1 MSASSE
7 LQQSPPSLDSAA
19 ARFDLLRLARSE
31 GIGPVT
37 CRQLVERFGSA
48 KAALDALPDLAKRGG
63 RKGQIRPCSIARAE
77 AEMAALQKLGAG
89 LLAWGDPDYPVALAA
104 IEDAP
109 PVITWRGRIELLQR
123 PCIALVGARHA
134 SANGRK
140 IAQDMARELA
150 AAGCVVVSGLA
161 RGIDSAA
168 HAGALQALDQD
179 AASTDAAHPNAISPG
194 GTIAV
199 IAGGIDILYP
209 PENGALF
216 DRIGTD
222 GLVIAELPPGTEPL
236 ARYFPRRNR
245 IIAGLSAGVVVVE
258 AALKSGTLIT
268 ARLALEQGREV
279 MAVPGSPLDP
289 RCRGSNQLIRDGALL
304 VEEASQVL
312 EALGSGLSAGPPARL
327 AAPAGDRVNISAGS
341 QTALAPAPQALE
353 RTTENDEERARR
365 AVLSQLGPSPVGV
378 DELRRQCQ
386 CSGPVLGLVLLELD
400 LAGRLERHPGNRVS
414 LIA

>member
-1 MSASSE
+1 MMPDQS
-7 LQQSPPSLDSAA
+7 SPPGPAFPGPSGAAPLGAQERLD
-19 ARFDLLRLARSE
+19 RLRLARSD
-31 GIGPVT
+31 GIGPIT
-37 CRQLVERFGSA
+37 GRDLLARFGSA
-48 KAALDALPDLAKRGG
+48 TAALAALPDLARKAG
-63 RKGQIRPCSIARAE
+63 RNPVRACPPAKAE
-77 AEMAALQKLGAG
+77 AEMAALDKLGAR
-89 LLAWGDPDYPVALAA
+89 LLVIGDSAYPVALAA

-109 PVITWRGRIELLQR
+109 LAITVRGRLDLLAQ
-123 PCIALVGARHA
+123 PQIALVGARNA

-140 IAQDMARELA
+140 IGQDMARELA

-168 HAGALQALDQD
+168 HLGAFQALDQVPGC
-179 AASTDAAHPNAISPG
+179 SG

-199 IAGGIDILYP
+199 IAGGIDVLYP
-209 PENGALF
+209 PENGPLF
-216 DRIGTD
+216 ERIGQD
-222 GLVIAELPPGTEPL
+222 GLVIAELAPGTEPL

-245 IIAGLSAGVVVVE
+245 IIAGLSAAVVVVE
-258 AALKSGTLIT
+258 AALKSGSLIT

-289 RCRGSNQLIRDGALL
+289 RCRGTNHLIREGALL

-312 EALGSGLSAGPPARL
+312 EAIGPGFHAPSSRPAE
-327 AAPAGDRVNISAGS
+327 PAGDTVNISPKPPK
-341 QTALAPAPQALE
+341 APLTAPQVI
-353 RTTENDEERARR
+353 ENTDESEEERARR

-386 CSGPVLGLVLLELD
+386 CSGPVLGMVLLELD

>member
-1 MSASSE
+1 MK
-7 LQQSPPSLDSAA
+7 SPHNHTSKLGTAE
-19 ARFDLLRLARSE
+19 RLDLLRLARSE

-37 CRQLVERFGSA
+37 CHKLLERFGSA
-48 KAALDALPDLAKRGG
+48 RAALNALPELAKRGG
-63 RKGQIRPCSIARAE
+63 RAGQIRPCSAARAE
-77 AEMAALQKLGAG
+77 AEMAELDKLGAR
-89 LLAWGDPDYPVALAA
+89 LVVWGEPDYPAELAA
-104 IEDAP
+104 TEDAP
-109 PVITWRGRIELLQR
+109 PVLTIRGRLDLLDR
-123 PCIALVGARHA
+123 PRIALVGARNA

-140 IAQDMARELA
+140 IAQDMARDLA
-150 AAGCVVVSGLA
+150 SAGAVVVSGLA

-168 HAGALQALDQD
+168 HQGSLQALDQD
-179 AASTDAAHPNAISPG
+179 AQCPG

-199 IAGGIDILYP
+199 IAGGIDVLYP

-216 DRIGTD
+216 DRIGRD
-222 GLVIAELPPGTEPL
+222 GLIIAELPPGTQPL

-245 IIAGLSAGVVVVE
+245 IISGLSSAVVVIE
-258 AALKSGTLIT
+258 AALKSGSLIT
-268 ARLALEQGREV
+268 ARLALEQGRDV

-289 RCRGSNQLIRDGALL
+289 RCRGSNHLIREGALL
-304 VEEASQVL
+304 VEDAEQVL
-312 EALGSGLSAGPPARL
+312 EALGSSFSAPIGHRPAPP
-327 AAPAGDRVNISAGS
+327 GDRVNISAQPEITPMDGV
-341 QTALAPAPQALE
+341 QPFEKTP
-353 RTTENDEERARR
+353 ENDEEQARR

>member
-1 MSASSE
+1 MPDQPSPSGTASLSPSGAAPISAQE
-7 LQQSPPSLDSAA
+7 RLD
-19 ARFDLLRLARSE
+19 RLRLARSD

-37 CRQLVERFGSA
+37 GRDLLARFGSA
-48 KAALDALPDLAKRGG
+48 TAALAALPDLARKAG
-63 RKGQIRPCSIARAE
+63 RNPIRACPPAKAA
-77 AEMAALQKLGAG
+77 AEMTALDKLGAR
-89 LLAWGDPDYPVALAA
+89 LLVIGDSDYPVALAA

-109 PVITWRGRIELLQR
+109 LAITVKGRLDLLAR
-123 PCIALVGARHA
+123 PQIALVGARNA

-140 IAQDMARELA
+140 IAQDMARELTG
-150 AAGCVVVSGLA
+150 AGCVVVSGLA

-168 HAGALQALDQD
+168 HLGALQAQDQAPD
-179 AASTDAAHPNAISPG
+179 CAG

-199 IAGGIDILYP
+199 IAGGIDVLYP
-209 PENGALF
+209 PENGPLF
-216 DRIGTD
+216 ERIGQD
-222 GLVIAELPPGTEPL
+222 GLVIAELAPGTEPL
-236 ARYFPRRNR
+236 ARHFPRRNR
-245 IIAGLSAGVVVVE
+245 IIAGLSAAVVVIE
-258 AALKSGTLIT
+258 AALKSGSLIT

-289 RCRGSNQLIRDGALL
+289 RCRGTNHLIREGALL

-312 EALGSGLSAGPPARL
+312 EAIGPGFRTPPSRPM
-327 AAPAGDRVNISAGS
+327 APGGNTVNISM
-341 QTALAPAPQALE
+341 TPPKAPLTMPQAV
-353 RTTENDEERARR
+353 ENTDESEEERARR

-386 CSGPVLGLVLLELD
+386 CSGPVLGMVLLELD

>member
-1 MSASSE
+1 MQAI
-7 LQQSPPSLDSAA
+7 PDPTPSTLTDTQRLDH
-19 ARFDLLRLARSE
+19 LRLARSD
-31 GIGPVT
+31 GIGPIT
-37 CRQLVERFGSA
+37 CRQLLQRFGTA
-48 KAALDALPDLAKRGG
+48 KAALDALPGLAKRGG
-63 RKGQIRPCSIARAE
+63 RRSQVVACPRDRAE
-77 AEMAALQKLGAG
+77 AEIAALHQLGADFLVLG
-89 LLAWGDPDYPVALAA
+89 EPAYPAALAA

-109 PVITWRGRIELLQR
+109 TIITWRGRLELLQQ
-123 PCIALVGARHA
+123 PCIALVGARNA

-150 AAGCVVVSGLA
+150 AAGCAVVSGMA

-168 HAGALQALDQD
+168 HLGALQTSDQP
-179 AASTDAAHPNAISPG
+179 AGNQG

-216 DRIGTD
+216 ERLGRD
-222 GLVIAELPPGTEPL
+222 GLVIAELPPGTAPL

-245 IIAGLSAGVVVVE
+245 IISGLSQAVVVIE
-258 AALKSGTLIT
+258 AALKSGSLIT
-268 ARLALEQGREV
+268 ARLALDQGREV

-289 RCRGSNQLIRDGALL
+289 RCRGSNHLIREGALL
-304 VEEASQVL
+304 VEDAAQVL
-312 EALGSGLSAGPPARL
+312 ETIQLDFGQPAEIGPKRLSDDL
-327 AAPAGDRVNISAGS
+327 VNISVRSHPIADGETQPIEKAS
-341 QTALAPAPQALE
+341 
-353 RTTENDEERARR
+353 ENDEEQARR

-378 DELRRQCQ
+378 DELQRQCQ
-386 CSGPVLGLVLLELD
+386 CSGPALGLVLLELD